1 MIKDFRVAL
10 REWPAPEAASDLR
23 ERILRSRAGG
33 SRVPL
38 PLDRGTPWR
47 LRLLV
52 AAAAV
57 VAIVAIADR
66 VQQRRERPQED
77 GRDLYADLFGGVPWS
92 PSVGVAQEA
101 SAAPTVPR
109 YALIVAFEP
118 SRVAGGT
125 WTYERWTTTDDI
137 ITGRTGSITISASA
151 VQLDGTPAWLVTT
164 ASGAVAAAA
173 DSLFVSRE
181 TLRPLRH
188 TIHGPKSR
196 VHVVQ
201 QYSPDSVH
209 ETIDWTAPNERHL
222 RSSVQLP
229 GIREAPLLTYPTDLN
244 LLAQALPLDRDWS
257 GSAYVVQLITPGPT
271 VGPRFFS
278 PQFFSV
284 DLRVIGRDRVTVPA
298 GTFDCWKVEVIQRHG
313 NVAFRTLVWA
323 SRDRHFIV
331 KAEEKG
337 GDFVTR
343 HLLATY
349 TTPPAP

>member
-47 LRLLV
+47 LRSLV

-92 PSVGVAQEA
+92 PSVGAAQEA

-151 VQLDGTPAWLVTT
+151 V
-164 ASGAVAAAA
+164 
-173 DSLFVSRE
+173 
-181 TLRPLRH
+181 
-188 TIHGPKSR
+188 
-196 VHVVQ
+196 
-201 QYSPDSVH
+201 
-209 ETIDWTAPNERHL
+209 
-222 RSSVQLP
+222 
-229 GIREAPLLTYPTDLN
+229 
-244 LLAQALPLDRDWS
+244 
-257 GSAYVVQLITPGPT
+257 
-271 VGPRFFS
+271 
-278 PQFFSV
+278 
-284 DLRVIGRDRVTVPA
+284 
-298 GTFDCWKVEVIQRHG
+298 
-313 NVAFRTLVWA
+313 
-323 SRDRHFIV
+323 
-331 KAEEKG
+331 
-337 GDFVTR
+337 
-343 HLLATY
+343 
-349 TTPPAP
+349 